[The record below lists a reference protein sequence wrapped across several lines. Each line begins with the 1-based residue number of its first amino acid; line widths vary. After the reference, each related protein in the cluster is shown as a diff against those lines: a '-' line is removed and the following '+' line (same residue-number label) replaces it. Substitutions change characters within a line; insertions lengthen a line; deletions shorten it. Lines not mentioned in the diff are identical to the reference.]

1 MAVYQADAIVI
12 RSREYGESDRIVTL
26 FSREKGKLE
35 AVAKGV
41 RKPKSTQRGGT
52 QLFTYADFLLYR
64 GKTLDTI
71 SQAQPKESF
80 IHLWDDFDRTI
91 AASGMAELLDIST
104 AKEQP
109 EPELFTLTLSFLF
122 LIKNLD
128 PYIAQAAYALRLLEL
143 HGYLPILKS
152 CVQCGKT
159 LEAEHAF
166 FSSGADGLLC
176 SLCNNDRAQMRAV
189 RALNPGSLALIRQLH
204 SSKID
209 KLDRL
214 RWNKKMR
221 EEILGGLCYFCEE
234 KFERKLLAWRQ
245 GSELWGK

>member
-12 RSREYGESDRIVTL
+12 RSREYGESDRLITL

-64 GKTLDTI
+64 GKTLDTVN
-71 SQAQPKESF
+71 QAQPRENF

-91 AASGMAELLDIST
+91 TASAMVELLDIST
-104 AKEQP
+104 VREQP
-109 EPELFTLTLSFLF
+109 DPELFTLTLSFLF
-122 LIKNLD
+122 LLKHLD
-128 PYIAQAAYALRLLEL
+128 PYMAQAAYALRLMHLQ
-143 HGYLPILKS
+143 GYLPS
-152 CVQCGKT
+152 MEGCTECGGD
-159 LEAEHAF
+159 LSGEQVYLSAEAGGF
-166 FSSGADGLLC
+166 LC
-176 SLCNNDRAQMRAV
+176 AACKNNRIV
-189 RALNPGSLALIRQLH
+189 RALNPGSLALMRQLYQADLV
-204 SSKID
+204 KI
-209 KLDRL
+209 DRL

-221 EEILGGLCYFCEE
+221 QEILESLCHYCEQ

-245 GSELWGK
+245 GSEFWNK